1 MLIARSVGDVD
12 RLREAYDRAHARI
25 VSHGGASRFGEL
37 RHHCAVGNDALDI
50 IGVWDSEESI
60 RSRWSSDEFEN
71 TLISDGFPSPK
82 SAEITILQL
91 QRSNQRSDDSEPKGR
106 SGARGS
112 CQ

>member
-91 QRSNQRSDDSEPKGR
+91 HTIEP
-106 SGARGS
+106 AL
-112 CQ
+112 